1 MTAAARENQLTGA
14 LLSRMPR
21 GSELDRLLQPLP
33 RHSQRDYLLKALKNL
48 ASEDDQG
55 GFPRALRAAAQWLR
69 TRQGPARA
77 MSLLLRMETAL
88 GLRPPTLALYDH
100 TLHIIGGGQK
110 YGLTMLDALKG
121 DFDITILTHRPM
133 EPAAIRDWYGL
144 DLSSCRYQTIEIP
157 EFADAGA
164 HIDPARITRR
174 MANPFHRVS
183 RLSGGFDIFIN
194 NSMNEMVFPLSGI
207 SAMVCHFPERRPGA
221 YFYADRYDTV
231 IFNSLYTAEWIE
243 KKWKF
248 TPHVHIYPPVDMPP
262 PEKPE
267 EKDPII
273 LSVARFEQGGS
284 KRQKEMVEAFLS
296 LRRRFPEET
305 RDWHLV
311 LAGGSPENNPYLEDL
326 KHKIRAT
333 GDTHIRLRVN
343 ITSDELHALYLRA
356 SVFWHLC
363 GLHQTD
369 PALVEHFGMTIGE
382 AMQNGLVPIVF
393 DGGGQREIVEPGV
406 TGFRV
411 RTLEELIRHTRR
423 LINDTE
429 LRQRC
434 GRAALESSR
443 RFDRPRFTRE
453 VREFF
458 NQRLKHYTD
467 PQTS

>member
-1 MTAAARENQLTGA
+1 MNLV
-14 LLSRMPR
+14 SRL
-21 GSELDRLLQPLP
+21 E
-33 RHSQRDYLLKALKNL
+33 A
-48 ASEDDQG
+48 
-55 GFPRALRAAAQWLR
+55 
-69 TRQGPARA
+69 
-77 MSLLLRMETAL
+77 AL
-88 GLRPPTLALYDH
+88 GLRRPTLALYDH

-183 RLSGGFDIFIN
+183 RLSGGFDVFIN

-207 SAMVCHFPERRPGA
+207 STMVCHFPERRPGA
-221 YFYADRYDTV
+221 YFYADRYDYV

-284 KRQKEMVEAFLS
+284 KRQKEMVEAFLT

-311 LAGGSPENNPYLEDL
+311 LAGGSEENNPYLEEL

-356 SVFWHLC
+356 SLFWHLC

-382 AMQNGLVPIVF
+382 AMQNGLVPVVF

-411 RTLEELIRHTRR
+411 RTLEELIRHSRR

-434 GRAALESSR
+434 GRAALEASR
-443 RFDRPRFTRE
+443 RFDCPRFARE

-458 NQRLKHYTD
+458 GERLKHYMD
-467 PQTS
+467 PQIS

>member
-1 MTAAARENQLTGA
+1 MTGTGLEKQLSAALF
-14 LLSRMPR
+14 SRIPR
-21 GSELDRLLQPLP
+21 GSELDRLLHSLP
-33 RHSQRDYLLKALKNL
+33 GNGQRDYLLKALKNL
-48 ASEDDQG
+48 ASEGTQG

-69 TRQGPARA
+69 SRQGPARA
-77 MSLLLRMETAL
+77 MNLILRMEVAL
-88 GLRPPTLALYDH
+88 GMRRPTLALYDH

-110 YGLTMLDALKG
+110 YGLTMLDALKA

-133 EPAAIRDWYGL
+133 EPASIRDWYGM
-144 DLSSCRYQTIEIP
+144 DLSACRYQTIELP

-194 NSMNEMVFPLSGI
+194 NSMNEMVFPLAEI
-207 SAMVCHFPERRPGA
+207 STMVCHFPERRPGA

-262 PEKPE
+262 AEKPE

-296 LRRRFPEET
+296 LRRRFPQET
-305 RDWHLV
+305 RDWRLV

-326 KHKIRAT
+326 KQKIRAT
-333 GDTHIRLRVN
+333 GDTRIRLRVN
-343 ITSDELHALYLRA
+343 ISSEELRALYLRA

-382 AMQNGLVPIVF
+382 AMQNGLVPVVF

-423 LINDTE
+423 LINDAD
-429 LRQRC
+429 LRQSC
-434 GRAALESSR
+434 GRAALEASQ

-458 NQRLKHYTD
+458 SERLKHYTD